1 MFTQM
6 VFIPPFHAR
15 HRGHSSK
22 VVPVTLYSRGKSL
35 IGFDPR
41 SSVDGSNLLRI
52 NILVRNGEGTLSTS
66 ISIKKAKEC
75 EKVIGKIRL
84 VAHVL
89 YLKKIST

>member
-52 NILVRNGEGTLSTS
+52 NILVRNGEGTIMAHPLSELTN
-66 ISIKKAKEC
+66 I
-75 EKVIGKIRL
+75 
-84 VAHVL
+84 L
-89 YLKKIST
+89 YLLALEYRVTGTTLEE

>member
-52 NILVRNGEGTLSTS
+52 NILVRNGEGTLSIS
-66 ISIKKAKEC
+66 ISIMAMELSLKEC
-75 EKVIGKIRL
+75 EKGNWQ
-84 VAHVL
+84 
-89 YLKKIST
+89 KKIGC